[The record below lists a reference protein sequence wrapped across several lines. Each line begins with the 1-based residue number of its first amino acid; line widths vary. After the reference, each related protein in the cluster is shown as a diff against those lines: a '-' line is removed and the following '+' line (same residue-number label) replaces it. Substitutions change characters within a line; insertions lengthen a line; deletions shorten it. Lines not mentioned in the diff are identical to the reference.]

1 MGLFIGAYGTDL
13 SVGVRL
19 LSGETLLQAKNST
32 GRRWD
37 SNPGP
42 VGYKSSVLTTKPRL
56 LPTNGV
62 FYKQIKELE
71 SRSEA
76 APRARPKTAA
86 ADAKAQKQV
95 AILTDQ
101 LQDKK
106 KDIKELQA
114 KIAQLQEDVK
124 AAKSDGAADVS

>member
-1 MGLFIGAYGTDL
+1 MTGC
-13 SVGVRL
+13 SSCRHQWL
-19 LSGETLLQAKNST
+19 LL
-32 GRRWD
+32 D
-37 SNPGP
+37 SNAGP
-42 VGYKSSVLTTKPRL
+42 VGYKSSVLTTKPPL
-56 LPTNGV
+56 LPTNSV
-62 FYKQIKELE
+62 LYKQIKELE

-124 AAKSDGAADVS
+124 AAKSDGAADVSYIVICSRRKLHGYMQQA

>member
-1 MGLFIGAYGTDL
+1 M
-13 SVGVRL
+13 
-19 LSGETLLQAKNST
+19 
-32 GRRWD
+32 
-37 SNPGP
+37 
-42 VGYKSSVLTTKPRL
+42 
-56 LPTNGV
+56 
-62 FYKQIKELE
+62 E